1 MSSPCTLLQMSDLAE
16 IARDA
21 ASTDIATENASE
33 DLLVCIHNL
42 QDILQHSKLKALV
55 IDTFG
60 SRIASLVK

>member
-1 MSSPCTLLQMSDLAE
+1 MSDLAE
-16 IARDA
+16 IACDA

-33 DLLVCIHNL
+33 DLLVCMHNL

-60 SRIASLVK
+60 SRIASLLK